1 MEARTKL
8 KFYVFL
14 IALLALVSM
23 TGTWEGSPAFPG
35 YWALVGFVV
44 VSFLLDQTNTRLRVE
59 AAGSIS
65 FVIDLAAAILFGGFW
80 GGLVAGSSVMLG
92 QLVRRNPPIKVVFNV
107 SQRLLSVAAA
117 FMVYMSLGGGMPP
130 EYLRVV
136 GDFSRLPLQRDIS
149 LFFLMTGTYFAVNT
163 VAVSAVVSFN
173 TGRPFREVW
182 YLNTRGVLGY
192 DLAASTL
199 ALLVAW
205 LYTKFG
211 ALGLVGVIAPLVIV
225 RYLYGMYRKLEESG
239 RELLDLMVKAIEARD
254 PYTSGHSIRVATL
267 SRAIATE
274 LALSPAEVEQVYT
287 SALLHDVGKIHEEFA
302 PLLRK
307 ETKLSA
313 EETALLQTHAVKS
326 AELVG
331 MISDFRG
338 KIQDAVRNHH
348 ERWDGRGYPDGLA
361 GEAIP
366 LGARIIMVSDTVD
379 AMTTDRPYRKR
390 LPVESVIAEL
400 QRHRGAQFDP
410 RLVDLAV
417 NSVVLRR
424 MIAELQTTTERPAP
438 IVREG
443 GSRRVSWGRSG
454 AWRSRITG

>member
-1 MEARTKL
+1 MRL
-8 KFYVFL
+8 RLYVGA
-14 IALLALVSM
+14 IVLLAGISLGLAWQSAGPV
-23 TGTWEGSPAFPG
+23 PG
-35 YWALVGFVV
+35 YWALGGFIL

-59 AAGSIS
+59 ASGSTA
-65 FVIDLAAAILFGGFW
+65 FVIDLAAVILFGGFW
-80 GGLVAGSSVMLG
+80 GSVVAGGANGVG
-92 QLVRRNPPIKVVFNV
+92 QLARRNPAIKTIFNI
-107 SQRLLSVAAA
+107 SQRVLSIASAAL
-117 FMVYMSLGGGMPP
+117 VYTSLGGGMPA
-130 EYLRVV
+130 EYLRVA

-149 LFFLMTGTYFAVNT
+149 LFFVMTAAFFTINT
-163 VAVSAVVSFN
+163 VAVSGVVSLN
-173 TGRPFREVW
+173 TGRPLREVW

-205 LYTKFG
+205 LYNKFG

-274 LALSPAEVEQVYT
+274 LALAPAEVEQVYT

-326 AELVG
+326 ADLVG

>member
-1 MEARTKL
+1 MNPANRLKL
-8 KFYVFL
+8 YVAF
-14 IALLALVSM
+14 IATLAIAALSA
-23 TGTWEGSPAFPG
+23 GWDDRISFPG
-35 YWALVGFVV
+35 YWALAGFVV

-59 AAGSIS
+59 AAGSTA
-65 FVIDLAAAILFGGFW
+65 FVIDLAGAILFGGFW
-80 GGLVAGSSVMLG
+80 GAIVAGTSVAAG
-92 QLVRRNPPIKVVFNV
+92 QTVRRNPFIKVVFNV
-107 SQRLLSVAAA
+107 SQRTLSVATA
-117 FMVYMSLGGGMPP
+117 FLVYLSLGGGMPA
-130 EYLRVV
+130 EYLRLA
-136 GDFSRLPLQRDIS
+136 GDFARIPLQRDIS
-149 LFFLMTGTYFAVNT
+149 LFFVMTVVYFTVNT
-163 VAVSAVVSFN
+163 VAVSGVVSLN

-182 YLNTRGVLGY
+182 YLNTRGILGY
-192 DLAASTL
+192 DLAASAL

-205 LYTKFG
+205 LYSRFG
-211 ALGLVGVIAPLVIV
+211 ALGLVGVIAPLIIV
-225 RYLYGMYRKLEESG
+225 RYVYGMYRKLEESG

-274 LALSPAEVEQVYT
+274 LALSPADVERVYT

-307 ETKLSA
+307 ETKLTA

-338 KIQDAVRNHH
+338 KIQEAVRSHH
-348 ERWDGRGYPDGLA
+348 ERWDGRGYPDGLL

-366 LGARIIMVSDTVD
+366 LGARIIMISDTVD

-410 RLVDLAV
+410 RLVDLTI
-417 NSVVLRR
+417 NSVMLRR
-424 MIAELQTTTERPAP
+424 MIAELQTTSERPAP
-438 IVREG
+438 IVRDG

-454 AWRSRITG
+454 AWRARINP